1 MRTSSTNIALTALL
15 LLILPMCGAAETS
28 DDEQQPPTAGD
39 TVAVRAATAEVRAG
53 IEHAQAKR
61 AQEAASAYERAKQQ
75 VPAFADWST
84 MLSASAAARAGDSA
98 AVTRYL
104 AETDSSLARDWGWRA
119 RVNAIA
125 ALGDTLAAARLAA
138 EIAPT
143 LPDSVRQ
150 AEAWTRAGMLFLRA
164 HRNEDAKDAFRKSID
179 TSIGSAA
186 AVAAAGEL
194 ATVGTPAAADQ
205 LKIGRVFMRHGNP
218 VRAAAAFDAYFAR
231 GKPPVAERVA
241 IQLEL
246 GTALFNIRQYPGAE
260 RRLRAAITA
269 GAKASSARGSVAQ
282 ALYMLGRSQYR
293 RGATTTARTT
303 FTRVVR
309 EYPNTNAAARAH
321 FTLGDIDHDANRIE
335 SARGHYRAVIA
346 KDVAD
351 APLAAM
357 RLGSMALV
365 EDRPRAA
372 ADLFSERYARE
383 DASNAERQ
391 QMGFWWAQSLQR
403 AGAAD
408 SAKIVYRDVLRIN
421 PFSYYGMR
429 AAELLEEAEV
439 PLPPGPDVPEDAL
452 KRAADALDVVD
463 VLRDAG
469 LTDEASFESVRAAR
483 RHSNAAYA
491 LAYEYHARGLTA
503 RGISLGREI
512 QRNEGAWN
520 RRSLELVYPFPYR
533 QEIVAGARAHE
544 VDPYLMAGLIR
555 QESMFN
561 ARARSV
567 AGALGLM
574 QVMPATGRR
583 VASGI
588 GMSGF
593 NTSQLTDPAV
603 NLRLGA
609 KYLADQI
616 ETQNGRIIDAVA
628 AYNAGP
634 HRVTAW
640 RAFPEYP
647 DDDLFIERIPYQET
661 RDYVKI
667 VQQNAR
673 IYRLLYGE
681 VTD

>member
-1 MRTSSTNIALTALL
+1 MRKSSRNIALTALL
-15 LLILPMCGAAETS
+15 LLILPMCGSAETS
-28 DDEQQPPTAGD
+28 DDQQQPQTAGD
-39 TVAVRAATAEVRAG
+39 TVAVRAATAQVRAG
-53 IEHAQAKR
+53 LEHSQAKR
-61 AQEAASAYERAKQQ
+61 AQEAASAYERAKEEL
-75 VPAFADWST
+75 PAFGDWSAV
-84 MLSASAAARAGDSA
+84 LSASAAARAGDSA

-104 AETDSSLARDWGWRA
+104 AAADSSLARDWGWRA

-125 ALGDTLAAARLAA
+125 ALGDTAAAAQLAA

-143 LPDSVRQ
+143 LPDSTRQ

-164 HRNEDAKDAFRKSID
+164 RRNEDAKEAFRKSIAA
-179 TSIGSAA
+179 SIGS
-186 AVAAAGEL
+186 VAAIDAAREL
-194 ATVGTPAAADQ
+194 STVGRPSAADQ
-205 LKIGRVFMRHGNP
+205 LKIGRVFMRHSNP
-218 VRAAAAFDAYFAR
+218 ARAATAFDAYFTR

-246 GTALFNIRQYPGAE
+246 GTALFNIRQYPAAE
-260 RRLRAAITA
+260 RRLRAAVTA
-269 GAKASSARGSVAQ
+269 GANASSARGTVAQ

-309 EYPNTNAAARAH
+309 EHAGTNAAARAH

-335 SARGHYRAVIA
+335 SARTHYRAVIA

-365 EDRPRAA
+365 DGRPRAA

-383 DASNAERQ
+383 DATSGERQ

-408 SAKIVYRDVLRIN
+408 SAKIIYREVLRIN

-429 AAELLEEAEV
+429 AAELLDEQAV
-439 PLPPGPDVPEDAL
+439 PLAPGPDVPEDARR
-452 KRAADALDVVD
+452 RAADALDVVD

-469 LTDEASFESVRAAR
+469 LTDEATFESARAAR
-483 RHSNAAYA
+483 RNANAAYA

-512 QRNEGAWN
+512 QRGEGEWN
-520 RRSLELVYPFPYR
+520 RKSLELVYPFPYR

-561 ARARSV
+561 PRARSV

-593 NTSQLTDPAV
+593 TPAQLTDPAV

-634 HRVTAW
+634 HRITAW
-640 RAFPEYP
+640 RAFPEYR

-667 VQQNAR
+667 VTQNAR